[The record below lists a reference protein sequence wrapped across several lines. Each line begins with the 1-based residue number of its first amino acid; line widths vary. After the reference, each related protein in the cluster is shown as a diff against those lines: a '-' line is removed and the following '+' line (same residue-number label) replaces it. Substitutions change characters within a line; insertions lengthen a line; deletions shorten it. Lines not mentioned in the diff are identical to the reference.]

1 MKDLSDV
8 LRTFTRL
15 LDEMQVPYVV
25 MGGLAVRAYGLPRPT
40 YDVDFTA
47 VISQPEL
54 LSFFD
59 RCESEGFTVAPQYRK
74 GWVDRVAGMPL
85 VKVRLYLADKGI
97 DVDVFLVETD
107 YQKELITRRQ
117 RDDVD
122 GQNVWLVSPE
132 DLILLKLIAN
142 RPRDLIDVGDV
153 LFMQGELDENY
164 LRHWAKGLSIEALL
178 EKVLSDAKSQ

>member
-1 MKDLSDV
+1 MKDLGDV

-15 LDEMQVPYVV
+15 LDEMRVPYVV

-47 VISQPEL
+47 VMSQSEL
-54 LSFFD
+54 VSFFD
-59 RCESEGFTVAPQYRK
+59 CCESEGFTVAPQYRS

-97 DVDVFLVETD
+97 DVDVFLVDTP
-107 YQKELITRRQ
+107 YQKEVIARRR

-142 RPRDLIDVGDV
+142 RPRDLLDVGDV
-153 LFMQGELDENY
+153 LFMQGQLDENY
-164 LRHWAKGLSIEALL
+164 LRHWAKELSVETQL
-178 EKVLSDAKSQ
+178 EKSLADAKSQ